1 MKTSTHPLLRPAALL
16 ACAGLFA
23 VVAAG
28 AAQAQQNTV
37 YIGGASIQLDSRSTE
52 LQGPAGTTRPGAFIE
67 VGDADTIVFG
77 YKRALGDNLELDLAL
92 GVPPRH
98 KSYGRGILTPFG
110 QISSVKQVAPTLFL
124 NYKFLDPKAQVRPFV
139 GLGLNHTR
147 FTGGKSTPAGDLASG
162 GPTTVSLKS
171 STGLAWQAGATVRL
185 QDRWSLTGVV
195 GQAKVK
201 SDATATTADPALGTV
216 RRTTTI
222 DFRPT
227 VFALSLGY
235 SF

>member
-1 MKTSTHPLLRPAALL
+1 
-16 ACAGLFA
+16 F
-23 VVAAG
+23 V
-28 AAQAQQNTV
+28 
-37 YIGGASIQLDSRSTE
+37 
-52 LQGPAGTTRPGAFIE
+52 E
-67 VGDADTIVFG
+67 VGDADTVIFG
-77 YKRALGDNLELDLAL
+77 YKRTLSDNLELDVAL
-92 GVPPRH
+92 GIPPRH

-110 QISSVKQVAPTLFL
+110 QISSVKQVSPTVFL
-124 NYKFLDPKAQVRPFV
+124 NYKFMDPKAQFRPFV
-139 GLGLNHTR
+139 GLGINHTR
-147 FTGGKSTPAGDLASG
+147 FTGGKSTAAGDLASG

-171 STGLAWQAGATVRL
+171 STGLAWQGGVTVRL
-185 QDRWSLTGVV
+185 QDRWSLTGAI